1 MDLKEQG
8 ISVLDG
14 ANTTNSPEKAM
25 PQFIKQMENGRQV
38 TYEQLDMFNSP
49 PRGRLDIRFS
59 LSGHIGGRQTKR
71 ACR

>member
-1 MDLKEQG
+1 MDLKGQG

-49 PRGRLDIRFS
+49 PRGRLDIRLS
-59 LSGHIGGRQTKR
+59 LSGHIGSGEAARS
-71 ACR
+71 CR